1 MVGLPV
7 QYLNNRSHGQ
17 NLMSTPGQAK
27 PTAQYFPKNPTTV
40 GSPLYRVAEVRPK
53 KIAAEMKTMKNVSF

>member
-7 QYLNNRSHGQ
+7 QYLNNRSHGK

-27 PTAQYFPKNPTTV
+27 PTAKYFPYTGLLEPD
-40 GSPLYRVAEVRPK
+40 LK
-53 KIAAEMKTMKNVSF
+53 K